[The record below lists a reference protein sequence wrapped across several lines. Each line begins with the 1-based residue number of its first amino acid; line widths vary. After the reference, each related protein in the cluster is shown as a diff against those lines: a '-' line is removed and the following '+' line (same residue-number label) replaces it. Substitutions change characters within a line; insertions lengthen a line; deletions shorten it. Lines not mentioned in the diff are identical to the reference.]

1 METNEIIFWSVIA
14 FCAITFFVI
23 FGALLK
29 VFGKQLKKAE
39 KYSNEVKKKQKL
51 HGDKP
56 KTFHEVIIEPY
67 SGSDLSDV
75 LKEMKIL
82 STFIKL
88 PVRAV
93 FNGKK
98 LCITSVTN
106 LDEIISCYYNNI
118 DTDNV
123 YSV

>member
-51 HGDKP
+51 ILKNSLNQG
-56 KTFHEVIIEPY
+56 KTFC
-67 SGSDLSDV
+67 
-75 LKEMKIL
+75 
-82 STFIKL
+82 TF
-88 PVRAV
+88 V
-93 FNGKK
+93 FR
-98 LCITSVTN
+98 L
-106 LDEIISCYYNNI
+106 LYLELAQQ
-118 DTDNV
+118 
-123 YSV
+123 